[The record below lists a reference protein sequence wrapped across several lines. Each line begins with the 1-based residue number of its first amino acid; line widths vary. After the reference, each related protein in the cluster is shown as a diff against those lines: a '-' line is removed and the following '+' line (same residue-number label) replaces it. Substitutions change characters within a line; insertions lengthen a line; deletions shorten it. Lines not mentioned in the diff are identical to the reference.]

1 MGLTTVCPA
10 AIATPLYRLD
20 PKWMHLG
27 VRVGLIRTPQWLV
40 RRALR
45 AMFRGRRVVSPGFM
59 NVWLPALIAALPG
72 PLIARLWKKF
82 K

>member
-1 MGLTTVCPA
+1 M
-10 AIATPLYRLD
+10 
-20 PKWMHLG
+20 KLG

-45 AMFRGRRVVSPGFM
+45 AMFRGRRVISPACM
-59 NVWLPALIAALPG
+59 NIWLPALLAALPG
-72 PLIARLWKKF
+72 PVIARLWEKF